1 LLSTNIPNVFANSA
15 AEDIKP
21 LVELSNLINTGMDSD
36 AWWKIANEKL
46 EVTREAR
53 DQCLAAFRVV
63 EQSARKADAEN
74 MFLERVGES

>member
-1 LLSTNIPNVFANSA
+1 
-15 AEDIKP
+15 
-21 LVELSNLINTGMDSD
+21 MDSD